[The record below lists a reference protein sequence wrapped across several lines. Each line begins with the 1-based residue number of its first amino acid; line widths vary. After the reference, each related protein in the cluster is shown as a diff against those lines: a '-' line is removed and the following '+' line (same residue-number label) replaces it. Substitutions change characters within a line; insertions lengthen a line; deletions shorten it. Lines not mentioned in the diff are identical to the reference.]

1 MPRDSDFNRAS
12 ITGKP
17 IRSNIPPP
25 DQIWDSQRRFLPL
38 ALTVIFLPISILL
51 ILLLLGYR

>member
-1 MPRDSDFNRAS
+1 MPRDSDLNRAS

-25 DQIWDSQRRFLPL
+25 DQILDSQRRFLPL
-38 ALTVIFLPISILL
+38 ALTVIFLPISILV